1 MSDPN
6 KDPFYDESKR
16 NHGANFTMENE
27 IKEK

>member
-6 KDPFYDESKR
+6 KDPFYDENKR
-16 NHGANFTMENE
+16 NHHASFTMENE